1 MSVCTGISGHARN
14 ATAAVVVDGSL
25 VGVCEQGRV
34 TRVRDVGVRAGGFP
48 HAALGVLLE
57 PLGLE
62 LADVDERV
70 VAEAALAGDEY
81 QSTRQLDHQFGHAAT
96 AFLTSPFEMA
106 AVVVCDTDESRAM
119 SVWEG
124 HGTSISPVDLEWRG
138 PGLGAVYSRLVRLL
152 GFRPGADEYLVE
164 ALARLDDGRSVER
177 VRDLLTWSANGLEVD
192 PGFDA
197 WVSGMAASAATP
209 EEHGR
214 IAGAVQQRIGE
225 LLLEFL
231 GDVRRRTGA
240 TKACFGGGLFFN
252 TYLNSLVRGADKFDS
267 TFVPINPGNG
277 GLAAGCALARAVEL
291 GERTSHGSVA
301 SSCLG
306 PFYSHEEIKA
316 VVDNCKL
323 AYEFVDE
330 SGLVARAVDALSRGQ
345 LVGCFTGRMEWGT
358 RALGNRSIF
367 ANPFSPY
374 VLDNLNGFLK
384 HRRPYRGYGM
394 AVREEDAAGLFDGP
408 AVSPFMECEYRPR
421 DVDRFAHVLPKGVVT
436 TRVQT
441 VGDEPSMLRE
451 LLHAFGESSGS
462 PVLVNTSF
470 NGFHEPIVCSPR
482 DAVRVFFGSGLDL
495 LLLGNFVLRK

>member
-1 MSVCTGISGHARN
+1 MF
-14 ATAAVVVDGSL
+14 D
-25 VGVCEQGRV
+25 
-34 TRVRDVGVRAGGFP
+34 GVR
-48 HAALGVLLE
+48 
-57 PLGLE
+57 
-62 LADVDERV
+62 ER
-70 VAEAALAGDEY
+70 
-81 QSTRQLDHQFGHAAT
+81 
-96 AFLTSPFEMA
+96 P
-106 AVVVCDTDESRAM
+106 
-119 SVWEG
+119 
-124 HGTSISPVDLEWRG
+124 
-138 PGLGAVYSRLVRLL
+138 
-152 GFRPGADEYLVE
+152 RP
-164 ALARLDDGRSVER
+164 
-177 VRDLLTWSANGLEVD
+177 
-192 PGFDA
+192 
-197 WVSGMAASAATP
+197 ASAAAFSSTP
-209 EEHGR
+209 
-214 IAGAVQQRIGE
+214 I
-225 LLLEFL
+225 
-231 GDVRRRTGA
+231 
-240 TKACFGGGLFFN
+240 
-252 TYLNSLVRGADKFDS
+252 S
-267 TFVPINPGNG
+267 TVSFAAPTNLTPRSCRSIPGNG

-323 AYEFVDE
+323 AYESWTSRAWLHAPWMRCRVDNSWAASLAE
-330 SGLVARAVDALSRGQ
+330 WNGERERLA
-345 LVGCFTGRMEWGT
+345 TGG
-358 RALGNRSIF
+358 IF

-374 VLDNLNGFLK
+374 VLDTLNGFLK

-482 DAVRVFFGSGLDL
+482 DAVRVFFGSGLDCSCSA
-495 LLLGNFVLRK
+495 FRAPEMMA